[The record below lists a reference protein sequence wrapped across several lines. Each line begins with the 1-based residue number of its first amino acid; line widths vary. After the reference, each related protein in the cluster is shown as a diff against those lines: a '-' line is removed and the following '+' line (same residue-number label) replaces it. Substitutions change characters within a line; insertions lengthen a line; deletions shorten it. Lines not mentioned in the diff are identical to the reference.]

1 MALNLLVSL
10 FSILISAIFPQP
22 RALQYSQQDSFA
34 FGPNLIHSIITPT
47 SSPTS
52 STSISPPQPSSLVP
66 ALFIIGDSSVDCGT
80 NNFLATLA
88 RADHLPYGRDF
99 DTHRPT
105 GRFCNGRIPVDY
117 LGNVGLYFFGFFFE
131 DPFVWLLRKWRGR
144 KLKFESCGIFC
155 FFQDPFVWSLRKW
168 REEERNFE
176 SCGMFLFSWFF
187 SCLLFT
193 DPMFGHWE
201 KVRKYNKFWSY
212 GYFLFWLLL

>member
-22 RALQYSQQDSFA
+22 RALQYSQHDSFV

-117 LGNVGLYFFGFFFE
+117 LGNVGLYFFGFFFWR
-131 DPFVWLLRKWRGR
+131 PFCLITEKMKRKKTKVWILWDYLFFPRPFCLVIEKMERGR
-144 KLKFESCGIFC
+144 EEFWVLWDVSVFLILFMS
-155 FFQDPFVWSLRKW
+155 PVYWPYVWSLRK
-168 REEERNFE
+168 RE
-176 SCGMFLFSWFF
+176 
-187 SCLLFT
+187 
-193 DPMFGHWE
+193 
-201 KVRKYNKFWSY
+201 KI
-212 GYFLFWLLL
+212 

>member
-1 MALNLLVSL
+1 MTRRITKRGWKMYLLPQNWATIHIIPQAQANLKGLCWHFTNFNQSFSRQKSLSLCLSVSLSLFLAQKETMALSLLVSL
-10 FSILISAIFPQP
+10 FSILISTIFPQP
-22 RALQYSQQDSFA
+22 RALQYSQHDRFA

-88 RADHLPYGRDF
+88 RADHPPYGRDF

-117 LGNVGLYFFGFFFE
+117 LGNVGLYFLKTLLFGYWE
-131 DPFVWLLRKWRGR
+131 N
-144 KLKFESCGIFC
+144 
-155 FFQDPFVWSLRKW
+155 
-168 REEERNFE
+168 EEEEN
-176 SCGMFLFSWFF
+176 
-187 SCLLFT
+187 
-193 DPMFGHWE
+193 
-201 KVRKYNKFWSY
+201 
-212 GYFLFWLLL
+212 

>member
-1 MALNLLVSL
+1 MENVPFATKLGYYSYNPSGPSKSKRTLLTFHKLQPIFYPLKISLFVAQKETMALNLLVSL
-10 FSILISAIFPQP
+10 FSILISTIFPQP
-22 RALQYSQQDSFA
+22 RALQYSQHDRFA

-117 LGNVGLYFFGFFFE
+117 LGNVGLYF
-131 DPFVWLLRKWRGR
+131 
-144 KLKFESCGIFC
+144 LKT
-155 FFQDPFVWSLRKW
+155 
-168 REEERNFE
+168 
-176 SCGMFLFSWFF
+176 
-187 SCLLFT
+187 LLF
-193 DPMFGHWE
+193 
-201 KVRKYNKFWSY
+201 
-212 GYFLFWLLL
+212 GY